1 MSIRIRR
8 REFIATLG
16 GAAVSRSLAA
26 RAQQAPLPVIGFLNG
41 ASPEGYALYA
51 TAFRQ
56 GLQQA
61 GYIEGQNVA
70 IKYRWAEGHYERLP
84 ALLADL
90 IRLQPTVI
98 AATSTPAAVAAKAA
112 STTIPIVFTTSSD
125 PVQLGLVPALSRP
138 GGNITGI
145 SQLNVEVAPKRLELA
160 HELAPAASTIALLLN
175 PTDPNTKTLSNE
187 LAAAAGTLG
196 LKLHV
201 LRASSERE
209 IDAAFASLAQLP
221 AGALVIG
228 TDAYFNS
235 RTEQLGALALRY
247 AIPTIYQYRQFCAA
261 DGLISYGGNLTE
273 SYRLAG
279 IYAGRIVKG
288 EKPADLPVQQVTKV
302 ELIVNLKT
310 AKALGIEM
318 PPALLIRADEVIE

>member
-1 MSIRIRR
+1 MSIHIRR
-8 REFIATLG
+8 REFIATLSSV
-16 GAAVSRSLAA
+16 AIAQSLAA
-26 RAQQAPLPVIGFLNG
+26 HAQPAMPVIGFVNG
-41 ASPEGYALYA
+41 ASSEGYALYA
-51 TAFRQ
+51 AAFRQ

-61 GYIEGQNVA
+61 GYIEGQNAA
-70 IKYRWAEGHYERLP
+70 IEYRWAEGRYERLP

-112 STTIPIVFTTSSD
+112 ATTIPIVFTTSSD

-138 GGNITGI
+138 GGNITGVT
-145 SQLNVEVAPKRLELA
+145 QLNVEVAPKRLELA

-175 PTDPNTKTLSNE
+175 PTDPNTETLSNE
-187 LAAAAGTLG
+187 LAIAAATLG
-196 LKLHV
+196 LKLHIV
-201 LRASSERE
+201 RASTERE
-209 IDAAFASLAQLP
+209 IDAAFASLAQLR

-261 DGLISYGGNLTE
+261 GGLISYGGNLTE

-288 EKPADLPVQQVTKV
+288 EKPADLPVQQVTRI